1 MGSEGRKRDMTT
13 TRIAGE
19 SRVWRLVRARWTLAA
34 LVACLTATL
43 TLGYVF
49 VARPAQA
56 ASLTVCAS
64 ASCSYHS
71 INDAIAAAHTGDTIT
86 VKAGVY
92 GPNETGV
99 TTTDKQIVINK
110 PLTLIGAGIG
120 KSIINDAAASPG
132 TAVYGVVT
140 IATTTA
146 PGAIKLSGFTIE
158 GANVNDSNN
167 DGVLLSI
174 DDSNAANT
182 ITVQNNLFYGDKTL
196 DPSLLA
202 DQTDGIVLAQTP
214 GATTITNNQ
223 FHGIFRGALVYENPG
238 ALTFSNN
245 DLNLHPLY
253 DYTVSPPALQ
263 WWAEGIYIT
272 VDNTTTVSTPQV
284 VSGNTFES
292 YDGTGI
298 GVNGGYKYGLVGA
311 ISNVSITGNTFN
323 NRGVS
328 ATSSTPST
336 SVGVLLHGWG
346 TSSGS
351 LTSTVSGVTVSHN
364 TFNLATSSGQGYG
377 VELMGSL
384 AANNHIDHNLFKGS
398 GSPLAGIHADALAAS
413 AGVSITSNRISGF
426 ATGVQSAA
434 IAAGASVSAS
444 QNCIMG
450 NTTGA
455 SVAAGAT
462 LTADHNWWGA
472 ANGPKPSGSGNAATG
487 AISTSPH
494 LTAPAAICAGP
505 VASGVHASPSPSQ
518 PNSDVLLSGQLSD
531 ATTGGYAVTSAQYK
545 IDGAAYKTMYASD
558 GSFNSLS
565 ETAFV
570 HIWQLTPGT
579 HTFCVRGVDSAG
591 NVGAPSCMTQ
601 TVKALAASATAT
613 TTATATSTATTT
625 TATDTPTTGPT
636 ATDTPSSVTAPGVG
650 GSTSAGSSGSS
661 GSFPLIPVVVGAAI
675 LLLIILG
682 IMIWAFSRRRDD
694 GQRLPR

>member
-1 MGSEGRKRDMTT
+1 MRCGDRAHDATT
-13 TRIAGE
+13 PQGATTSGARGAVR
-19 SRVWRLVRARWTLAA
+19 SRWMLMA
-34 LVACLTATL
+34 LSVCLTATL
-43 TLGYVF
+43 ALGYVF
-49 VARPAQA
+49 VARPAHA

-64 ASCSYHS
+64 SSCAYHS
-71 INDAIAAAHTGDTIT
+71 INDAIAAASPGDTIT

-99 TTTDKQIVINK
+99 ATTDKQIIINK
-110 PLTLIGAGIG
+110 PLTLVGAGIG

-132 TAVYGVVT
+132 NAVYGVVT
-140 IATTTA
+140 IATTAT

-174 DDSNAANT
+174 EDTNATNT
-182 ITVQNNLFYGDKTL
+182 ITVQNNLFYGDTTL

-202 DQTDGIVLAQTP
+202 DQTDGIVLAQTQ

-272 VDNTTTVSTPQV
+272 VDNTTTVTTPQV
-284 VSGNTFES
+284 ISGNTFES
-292 YDGTGI
+292 YDGTGV

-311 ISNVSITGNTFN
+311 ISNVSITGNTFD

-346 TSSGS
+346 TSNGS
-351 LTSTVSGVTVSHN
+351 LTSTVSGVTLSHN
-364 TFNLATSSGQGYG
+364 IFNLSTSSSQGYG

-384 AANNHIDHNLFKGS
+384 AANNHIDHNLFKGT
-398 GSPLAGIHADALAAS
+398 GSPLAGIHTDALAAS
-413 AGVSITSNRISGF
+413 AGVSVTNNRISGF
-426 ATGVQSAA
+426 TTGVQSGALA
-434 IAAGASVSAS
+434 SGASVSAT

-450 NTTGA
+450 NTTGV
-455 SVAAGAT
+455 SVASGAILNAT
-462 LTADHNWWGA
+462 HNWWGA

-487 AISTSPH
+487 SVSTSPF
-494 LTAPAAICAGP
+494 LKSPAAICAGP
-505 VASGVHASPSPSQ
+505 VASGVKATPNPSQ

-531 ATTGGYAVTSAQYK
+531 ATTGGFHVTSAQFK
-545 IDGAAYKTMYASD
+545 IDGDIYKPMYSSD
-558 GSFNSLS
+558 GSFNAVS
-565 ETAFV
+565 ETAYV

-579 HTFCVRGVDSAG
+579 HTFCMRGVDSAG
-591 NVGAPSCMTQ
+591 NTGVASCVTH
-601 TVKALAASATAT
+601 TVNALAATS
-613 TTATATSTATTT
+613 TATATSIATSTPST

-636 ATDTPSSVTAPGVG
+636 ATDTPPTAVGTGG
-650 GSTSAGSSGSS
+650 GSTSATSPGGGG

-675 LLLIILG
+675 LLAILAG
-682 IMIWAFSRRRDD
+682 ILFWVFSRRRDD